1 MKKSLVYFLA
11 PIVGLIIFGAIY
23 WNFSSGY
30 EATEAAKTLKIKQ
43 EKDAKLLK
51 QAKDNEQAIK
61 EANIAQEH
69 RKAER
74 AIKEAKDKADHD
86 ARQAAVDAK
95 EKAYRDQDKFAKQVD
110 RLEKDVKTEKDAIAK
125 LEEDKKK
132 SADELIFLR
141 VYVRQADENVKSL
154 KLVLDKISAADSAA
168 RAAAA
173 AAAAAEAAKKN
184 S

>member
-11 PIVGLIIFGAIY
+11 PIVGLIIFGAVY

-30 EATEAAKTLKIKQ
+30 EAKEAAIALKVKQ
-43 EKDAKLLK
+43 DKEAKLLK
-51 QAKDNEQAIK
+51 QAQDNEQAIK
-61 EANIAQEH
+61 EANLSQER

-74 AIKEAKDKADHD
+74 AIKDAKDKADHD

-95 EKAYRDQDKFAKQVD
+95 EKAYRDADKYAKQVD
-110 RLEKDVKTEKDAIAK
+110 RLEKDIKSEQDAIAK
-125 LEEDKKK
+125 LADDKKK

-141 VYVRQADENVKSL
+141 GYVRQADENVRNL
-154 KLVLDKISAADSAA
+154 KLVLDKISAADAA
-168 RAAAA
+168 RAAADAAAA
-173 AAAAAEAAKKN
+173 AAAKKN

>member
-1 MKKSLVYFLA
+1 MKKSLVYFLG
-11 PIVGLIIFGAIY
+11 PIAGLIIFGAIY

-30 EATEAAKTLKIKQ
+30 EAKEAAKTLAVKQ
-43 EKDAKLLK
+43 EKEAKLLK
-51 QAKDNEQAIK
+51 QAKDNE
-61 EANIAQEH
+61 E
-69 RKAER
+69 

-95 EKAYRDQDKFAKQVD
+95 EKAYRDQDKYAKQVE
-110 RLEKDVKTEKDAIAK
+110 RLERDIKSEKEAIAK

-132 SADELIFLR
+132 SADELAFLR
-141 VYVRQADENVKSL
+141 IYVRQADENVKSL
-154 KLVLDKISAADSAA
+154 KLVLDKISAADAA
-168 RAAAA
+168 SRAAA

>member
-1 MKKSLVYFLA
+1 MKKSLVYFLG
-11 PIVGLIIFGAIY
+11 PIAGLIIFGAIY

-30 EATEAAKTLKIKQ
+30 EAKEAAKTLAVKQ
-43 EKDAKLLK
+43 EKEAKLLK
-51 QAKDNEQAIK
+51 QAKDNEEAIK

-95 EKAYRDQDKFAKQVD
+95 EKAYRDQDKYAKQVE
-110 RLEKDVKTEKDAIAK
+110 RLERDIKSEKEAIAK

-132 SADELIFLR
+132 SADELAFLR
-141 VYVRQADENVKSL
+141 IYVRQADENVKSL
-154 KLVLDKISAADSAA
+154 KLVLDKISAADAA
-168 RAAAA
+168 SRAAA
-173 AAAAAEAAKKN
+173 AAAAAEAAKNN